1 MTAAEA
7 RIAGTLA
14 LVIRW
19 AHERE
24 EACVSRGAARFW
36 RLVTGK
42 RIEIELRRRGVDV
55 DALASAIDA
64 DGSRS

>member
-7 RIAGTLA
+7 RTAGTLA

-24 EACVSRGAARFW
+24 EARAARGFARFW
-36 RLVTGK
+36 HLVTA
-42 RIEIELRRRGVDV
+42 RLIERELRRRGVDV
-55 DALASAIDA
+55 DALATAIDA
-64 DGSRS
+64 DGGRS